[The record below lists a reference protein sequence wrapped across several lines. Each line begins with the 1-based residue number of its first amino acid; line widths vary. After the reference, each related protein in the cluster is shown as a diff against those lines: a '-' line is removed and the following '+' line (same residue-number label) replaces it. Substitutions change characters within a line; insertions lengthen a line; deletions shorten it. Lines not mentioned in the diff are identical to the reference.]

1 MPARSK
7 EKSTKKQIV
16 GEFRR
21 RTLESDVLL
30 VACQTI
36 GLIAGQ
42 VLLSSWI
49 KRVKHWAECTKWAS
63 LV

>member
-21 RTLESDVLL
+21 RTLESDGV
-30 VACQTI
+30 I
-36 GLIAGQ
+36 GRVPDDRLDSRAGVIVQ
-42 VLLSSWI
+42 LD
-49 KRVKHWAECTKWAS
+49 
-63 LV
+63 